1 LEHIQ
6 DSKFAYIVRRIDYDF
21 FPLIQGNVDSI
32 FFHRGV
38 SNHLCLF
45 IWLFKY
51 LEMEKD
57 VVIFGENNLLEKYLP
72 GHCEDFVQGTAFHQ
86 SDEDDAMIDST
97 DQPICRNILKC
108 QITKMY

>member
-1 LEHIQ
+1 
-6 DSKFAYIVRRIDYDF
+6 
-21 FPLIQGNVDSI
+21 
-32 FFHRGV
+32 
-38 SNHLCLF
+38 
-45 IWLFKY
+45 
-51 LEMEKD
+51 
-57 VVIFGENNLLEKYLP
+57 LP